1 MEGVY
6 DIMLGGRPVGQA
18 AVFRKGLYLYF
29 DCRCRLSGETVC
41 RIRVKCG
48 EAETDLGIPVPE
60 GREFVLRTKK
70 PVKGMGTG
78 VPEFWVM
85 PNRVT
90 LPENWVPV
98 RAEEPFAYLT
108 RLQDAFLEVRDGQV
122 GISFREG
129 SEALSPPPCL

>member
-6 DIMLGGRPVGQA
+6 DITLGGRSVGQA
-18 AVFRKGLYLYF
+18 AVFQNGLYLYF

-48 EAETDLGIPVPE
+48 GKEEDLGIPVPE
-60 GREFVLRTKK
+60 GRDFVLRRKIPAK
-70 PVKGMGTG
+70 RLGTG
-78 VPEFWVM
+78 VPEF
-85 PNRVT
+85 RVEPKKAV

-108 RLQDAFLEVRDGQV
+108 RLQDAFLEVRDGQAGV
-122 GISFREG
+122 SFRDD
-129 SEALSPPPCL
+129 PINRPM

>member
-6 DIMLGGRPVGQA
+6 DITLGGRSVGQA
-18 AVFRKGLYLYF
+18 AVFQNGLYLYF

-48 EAETDLGIPVPE
+48 GKEEDLGIPVPE
-60 GREFVLRTKK
+60 GRDFVLRRKIPAK
-70 PVKGMGTG
+70 RLGTG
-78 VPEFWVM
+78 VPEFRLEPKGM
-85 PNRVT
+85 R

-108 RLQDAFLEVRDGQV
+108 RLQDAFLEVRDGQAGV
-122 GISFREG
+122 SFRDD
-129 SEALSPPPCL
+129 PINRPM